1 MAHYRDYSQE
11 QARLL
16 PISLQQQIQSGTI
29 EHTINYL
36 VDHEV
41 DLHVFESHYHNDA
54 TGAPAIHPAVLLK
67 VILLAYSRGITSSR
81 RIARCCEENVLFMA
95 LAADTRPHFTTIAEF
110 VASMSESIT
119 SVFRDILTVC
129 YTEGLIGKSMFAV
142 DGCKI
147 ASNCAKEWSGTKK
160 ELKKKAEKIEA
171 SVRILLERHR
181 SCDSQPLVLGQKEKE
196 QRAIEH
202 LQAKAAKIRS
212 WLQDNPERVGRRGKP
227 IKSNLTDADSA
238 KMVSSHGVIQG
249 YTGVAVVDDSHQ
261 VVLDAEAFGDGHEA
275 PHLQEVIDSLEQT
288 FVAIEVSPEVLKQ
301 AVLTADSGF
310 HSEQTVKM
318 LLERGLDAYVAD
330 NRFRLRD
337 PRFASLQ
344 EHRAK
349 TTDSKHTSKA
359 RKYFRPADFV
369 FDESGT
375 LRCPAG
381 HPMKCSC
388 NTYRSNNGFHGR
400 LYEADSVHCSPCPL
414 RSRCMRMPHTPARQV
429 AKLEKAFR
437 HDGENFTQRM
447 IERFDSSRGRHYYSR
462 RMGTVEPVFANI
474 RSTIGLNRFSLRG
487 RRKVDAQWK
496 LFCIVH
502 NIGKLARYGR
512 WAKN

>member
-16 PISLQQQIQSGTI
+16 PISLQQQIQPGTI

-41 DLHVFESHYHNDA
+41 DLHIFESQYHNDS
-54 TGAPAIHPAVLLK
+54 TGAAAIHPAILLK
-67 VILLAYSRGITSSR
+67 VILFAYSRGITSSR
-81 RIARCCEENVLFMA
+81 RIAQCCEENALFMA
-95 LAADTRPHFTTIAEF
+95 LAADTRPHFTTIAGF

-129 YTEGLIGKSMFAV
+129 YTEGLIGRSMFAV

-171 SVRILLERHR
+171 SVRLLLERHC
-181 SCDSQPLVLGQKEKE
+181 SSDSQSGEPGQRQKE
-196 QRAIEH
+196 QRAVEH
-202 LQAKAAKIRS
+202 LQAKAAKIRG
-212 WLQDNPERVGRRGKP
+212 WLRDNPERLGSRGKP
-227 IKSNLTDADSA
+227 IKTNLTDPDSA

-261 VVLDAEAFGDGHEA
+261 VVLDAQAYGDGHEA
-275 PHLQEVIDSLEQT
+275 PHLLDVLDSVQQT
-288 FVAIEVSPEVLKQ
+288 FVALDACPELLSQV
-301 AVLTADSGF
+301 VLTADSGF

-344 EHRAK
+344 KHRAK
-349 TTDSKHTSKA
+349 TTDSKHIARA
-359 RKYFRPADFV
+359 RKYFRPADFL
-369 FDESGT
+369 FDEAGT
-375 LRCPAG
+375 LRCPAA

-388 NTYRSNNGFHGR
+388 RSYRSNNGFHGR
-400 LYEADSVHCSPCPL
+400 LYKADGAHCKSCSL
-414 RSRCMRMPHTPARQV
+414 RSRCMKMPHTPARQV
-429 AKLEKAFR
+429 VKLEKIIR
-437 HDGENFTQRM
+437 HNGDNFTQRM
-447 IERFDSSRGRHYYSR
+447 IERFDSPRGRYFYSR

-474 RSTIGLNRFSLRG
+474 RSTIGLDWFSLRG

-496 LFCIVH
+496 LFCLVH
-502 NIGKLARYGR
+502 NIGKLTRYGLR
-512 WAKN
+512 AKN